1 MNRSTLQ
8 LIVKISELGSFT
20 KAGLELNMTQPAVSR
35 AVNMLEAELGVT
47 LLIRNRRQGVMLTDI
62 GERVVRLFRG
72 ILDGYEKVDQE
83 AAREKGLE
91 TGTVRIG
98 AFPVASTYFVPKL
111 LSQIANSYPNIKFEI
126 LEGTIAEIKEW
137 IECRRIDVGFIIPP
151 IDEFDAFH
159 LHREELYAV
168 FRNDHPLTAKTVIQ
182 AADLL
187 DQSLIVCTAGYESP
201 VMGWFD
207 RSGESIK
214 AKYSLYNNMTTL
226 QFIQEGMGIS
236 VMAELSL
243 MNLPDNME
251 IRRLDPPGYRDI
263 YLAVSSFDESSIAAK
278 MFIETAL
285 RLFRSPADG
294 AVADKRNLPA
304 GNETEERQPDHKI

>member
-8 LIVKISELGSFT
+8 LIVKISETGSFT
-20 KAGLELNMTQPAVSR
+20 RAGQELNMTQPAVSR
-35 AVNMLEAELGVT
+35 AVNMLETELGVT
-47 LLIRNRRQGVMLTDI
+47 LLIRDRRQGVTLTDI
-62 GERVVRLFRG
+62 GRRVVHLFRE

-83 AAREKGLE
+83 VAHEKGLN

-98 AFPVASTYFVPKL
+98 AFPVASSYFLPKL
-111 LSQIANSYPNIKFEI
+111 LSHIAKRYPNIKFEI
-126 LEGTIAEIKEW
+126 LEGTVAEIKTW
-137 IECRRIDVGFIIPP
+137 IESRRVDVGFIIPP
-151 IDEFDAFH
+151 NDEFDAFH
-159 LHREELYAV
+159 LHREELFAV
-168 FRNDHPLTAKTVIQ
+168 MRKDHPLTAKTAIR

-207 RSGESIK
+207 ESGESIK

-243 MNLPDNME
+243 LNMSDEME

-263 YLAVSSFDESSIAAK
+263 YMAVSSFDECSIAAK
-278 MFIETAL
+278 MVIETAL
-285 RLFRSPADG
+285 RLFRSPAES
-294 AVADKRNLPA
+294 A
-304 GNETEERQPDHKI
+304 TEQHLSDSDTRERQSDPNL